1 MNDYQRKKDCKQSKG
16 WWNAKFT
23 NLSKE
28 VKRARRK
35 FAKRSDDANES
46 TLQETLE
53 SFKKEEADAKDN
65 YLEELVK
72 MMDPKKPS
80 QFWRVVNIERKA
92 KCKSVV
98 QPIVRDDGTLAVT
111 DEEINLPGNEEN
123 IRERKFRC
131 EGEGS

>member
-1 MNDYQRKKDCKQSKG
+1 
-16 WWNAKFT
+16 
-23 NLSKE
+23 
-28 VKRARRK
+28 
-35 FAKRSDDANES
+35 
-46 TLQETLE
+46 
-53 SFKKEEADAKDN
+53 
-65 YLEELVK
+65 

-98 QPIVRDDGTLAVT
+98 KPIVRDDGTLAVT
-111 DEEINLPGNEEN
+111 DEEINLRGNEEN